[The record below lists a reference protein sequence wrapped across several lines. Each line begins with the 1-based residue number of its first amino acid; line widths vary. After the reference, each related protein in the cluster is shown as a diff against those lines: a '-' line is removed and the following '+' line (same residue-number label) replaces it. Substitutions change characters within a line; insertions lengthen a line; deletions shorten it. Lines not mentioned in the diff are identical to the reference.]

1 MYCHFKKSSE
11 EDEHLERTRGR
22 IGKAETHVVNE
33 IMANDQSHSER
44 RHGHASQSAWNLSNP
59 EDYSWLDSKSEGVG
73 PQRVAPSAGP
83 PTRSTASVSP
93 SAWNLSNPEDYSWL
107 DSKSEGVGPQRV
119 APSAGPPTRST
130 ASVSPIKPAGL
141 ELFYK
146 WIMDEV
152 TEEAAKVFESANID
166 EAQFLTLTREDV
178 NELMP
183 GLSNFQTRKKIM
195 NLIMEK
201 NVKSSGSNMC
211 VHSGKVQQLLLGNED
226 LRKDPLVSGS
236 AVKNVYRILTDMEAD
251 FQKCLG
257 VLQQQIQV
265 VAELSHQTKREEMN
279 DLKQDKCIQTDLPAN
294 ILDEHKDHEGFPA
307 QPNHPPMQVLKIETL
322 ITGKTFGAEITF
334 LDKLS
339 QNLRSMGIDLQKQA
353 CEYNS
358 DKVLLLFCPVISRI
372 GTDIDAVIQ
381 NISPY
386 KKVILVVMHHSRK
399 KVLSESSRLVNKSN
413 VLETVDCLY
422 YETDGFYHCDAN
434 TKAITSVSSAL
445 LRYQKTT

>member
-1 MYCHFKKSSE
+1 MCQYRSAWNLSNPEDYSWLDSKSEGVGPQRVAPSAGPPTRSTASVSPSAWNLSNPEDYSWLDSKSE
-11 EDEHLERTRGR
+11 GVGPQRVAPSAGPPTRSTASVSPSAWNLSNPEDYSWLDSKSEGVGPQRVAPSAGPPTRS
-22 IGKAETHVVNE
+22 T
-33 IMANDQSHSER
+33 
-44 RHGHASQSAWNLSNP
+44 ASVSPSAWNLSNP

-130 ASVSPIKPAGL
+130 ASVSPIKTAGL

-152 TEEAAKVFESANID
+152 TEEAAKVFEI
-166 EAQFLTLTREDV
+166 
-178 NELMP
+178 
-183 GLSNFQTRKKIM
+183 
-195 NLIMEK
+195 
-201 NVKSSGSNMC
+201 
-211 VHSGKVQQLLLGNED
+211 
-226 LRKDPLVSGS
+226 
-236 AVKNVYRILTDMEAD
+236 
-251 FQKCLG
+251 
-257 VLQQQIQV
+257 
-265 VAELSHQTKREEMN
+265 
-279 DLKQDKCIQTDLPAN
+279 
-294 ILDEHKDHEGFPA
+294 
-307 QPNHPPMQVLKIETL
+307 LKIETL